1 MCQESVARGA
11 ETRFPSL
18 PMSRGLLSREM
29 SGPAIPRVQ
38 FFQRM
43 ETGWKDAES
52 RRGQES
58 SEGNRGGSL
67 MKWKKKEKKERKEG
81 EGDVIKSK
89 WRKGECNEW
98 GESVSREGGNRFIL
112 RSIYLSPPSSYPKEH

>member
-67 MKWKKKEKKERKEG
+67 MKWKKKKRKKEKKEE
-81 EGDVIKSK
+81 ET
-89 WRKGECNEW
+89 
-98 GESVSREGGNRFIL
+98 
-112 RSIYLSPPSSYPKEH
+112 